1 MYKTGFHVVGYL
13 TYSVLVI
20 LMSAC
25 SSNVVSIDANDS
37 ATFTTLE
44 TSLPVSRDDNV
55 RIKLRASL
63 TASFGSTRDSQTL
76 NPG

>member
-1 MYKTGFHVVGYL
+1 MYKTGFHVVVYL
-13 TYSVLVI
+13 TYPMLVI
-20 LMSAC
+20 LMSAY
-25 SSNVVSIDANDS
+25 SSNVISIDANDG

-55 RIKLRASL
+55 RINLRASL
-63 TASFGSTRDSQTL
+63 TASFGSTGDSQTL